1 MERIADPVLT
11 RLALSI
17 EVVQDPE
24 QDTLY
29 PGRFAAW
36 VEVETAPGSGR
47 FARDD
52 RLDPSGHPNN
62 PKREAALRAKYTGL
76 AGSIL
81 GKSGA
86 EDFWLG
92 RLIGSTAARAGA
104 SWDCSPWLP
113 DFVRACGWL
122 QRDAKTASHVA
133 LARQRLRPR
142 Q

>member
-17 EVVQDPE
+17 EVVHDPE
-24 QDTLY
+24 QDNALSR
-29 PGRFAAW
+29 RFAAW

-86 EDFWLG
+86 EDFG
-92 RLIGSTAARAGA
+92 HGG
-104 SWDCSPWLP
+104 
-113 DFVRACGWL
+113 
-122 QRDAKTASHVA
+122 
-133 LARQRLRPR
+133 
-142 Q
+142 